1 MSETQDHV
9 RRLLSMLA
17 NLLESCLQRWWY
29 LLKSPYGYVVGHY
42 INMYDHVVIAALL
55 YTTVLVSFPRI
66 LFPETMKLWIRG
78 FFHAW
83 KKKLCRTCHQ
93 VLGSMVECE
102 HASYCGL
109 IANEHAVK
117 RIRIFPVGEIHV
129 WTAAS
134 LAAQQK
140 LQVELG
146 RPSKFLGSPL
156 RGVDMD

>member
-29 LLKSPYGYVVGHY
+29 LLKSPYGYVVVHY

-83 KKKLCRTCHQ
+83 KKKTVQNMSSSVGKHGGMWARKLLWSNCKWTCSQTNQDFSCGRNTCMNCCLACCTAKTTGGIGETKQ
-93 VLGSMVECE
+93 VFRKS
-102 HASYCGL
+102 S
-109 IANEHAVK
+109 
-117 RIRIFPVGEIHV
+117 
-129 WTAAS
+129 
-134 LAAQQK
+134 
-140 LQVELG
+140 
-146 RPSKFLGSPL
+146 
-156 RGVDMD
+156 